1 VKRIA
6 MTLAAG
12 ATALMSQA
20 VKADPQ
26 VLTPSQM
33 DDVTAGGFVDV
44 AAFAGAS
51 GDFAHALTDTNAKLV
66 VGPWYEVGSG
76 MAVATSLACCG
87 SDAEAVAATWAVG
100 ADENVR
106 SSTRMD
112 RGGVFAVSFS
122 VVGIFAISRTP
133 GGVFHTTSLVPR

>member
-1 VKRIA
+1 
-6 MTLAAG
+6 
-12 ATALMSQA
+12 
-20 VKADPQ
+20 
-26 VLTPSQM
+26 M
-33 DDVTAGGFVDV
+33 DDVTAGGVFVD
-44 AAFAGAS
+44 AFAGGS
-51 GDFAHALTDTNAKLV
+51 GDFARTLTDTNAKLV

-87 SDAEAVAATWAVG
+87 SDAEAVAATLAVG
-100 ADENVR
+100 PDETVR

-133 GGVFHTTSLVPR
+133 GRVFHTTSLAPR